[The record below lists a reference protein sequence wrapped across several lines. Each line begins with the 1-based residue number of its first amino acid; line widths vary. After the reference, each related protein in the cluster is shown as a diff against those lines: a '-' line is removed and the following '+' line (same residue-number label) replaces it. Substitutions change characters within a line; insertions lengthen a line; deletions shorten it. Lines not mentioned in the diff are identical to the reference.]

1 MSKFLKGYSVSKF
14 KKRKPYSNN
23 SFDTVQEI
31 KQLAKIPMNKKF
43 VVEKD
48 DMPSSF
54 KKTAKSVGVDY
65 PSKDIK
71 NLLKESDPFIMELKN
86 HFNRPRPKT
95 IAKKIGIK
103 LDNIELDTMKTPSY
117 PSGHSAQGYLIGHY
131 LADKNPQAKKA
142 FMKTAKD
149 ISYSRNVAR
158 AHYKSDSKFG
168 EELGKDMFDFMKN
181 KNNGKTNR

>member
-1 MSKFLKGYSVSKF
+1 MDKFLKGYNVSKF
-14 KKRKPYSNN
+14 KKKKPYSDN
-23 SFDTVQEI
+23 SFDTAQEI

-65 PSKDIK
+65 PSKDVK

-86 HFNRPRPKT
+86 HFDRPRPKT
-95 IAKKIGIK
+95 VAKKIGVK

-117 PSGHSAQGYLIGHY
+117 PSGHSAQGYLIGNY
-131 LADKNPQAKKA
+131 LADKNPKAKKA

-181 KNNGKTNR
+181 KNNG